1 MTYQNLFQTFG
12 LRENPFRVAPDPRYL
27 FLGSR
32 YEATLSELMLGV
44 ESRSG
49 LLVLTGE
56 PGTGKT
62 MLLRHF
68 LQSLQQ
74 RRYSSSYI
82 FHSSLNAA
90 GLFEFIA
97 RDFGLR
103 VESSRK
109 SELVAVLEKWL
120 LVRQA
125 EGDSPVVVI
134 DEAQALSVR
143 TLSELCLLLNLENT
157 GGKLIQLLLA
167 GQPELDEKLRLP
179 ALRQLRRRV
188 AVRSRLPALSLEETA
203 EYVAARLK
211 SAGGVNAQ
219 IFPAESLEALY
230 AYVQG
235 VPRITNLLCEKAMVA
250 AYAEKSRVVSPV
262 HIRQAA
268 SEFDFSYEPRGPLA
282 QEISLQCS
290 SVLPLHTQ
298 APPEAQSAAVPAP
311 EPHVVETVIGLP
323 AVPAEG
329 RAKPNVTILTPKP
342 PIEEPVPAQAVSASA
357 EASVAPAVTGQL
369 KSRTSFRR
377 YWHDVAQSF
386 VRDWGNLLGSFR
398 TRSAPDAR
406 SAPDGKVLFMKKYD
420 FRRDLVG
427 PVSRWLSK
435 PVTLRGRDR
444 TGSDGRAGRGTF

>member
-44 ESRSG
+44 QSRSG

-68 LQSLQQ
+68 LQCLQQ

-230 AYVQG
+230 SYVQG
-235 VPRITNLLCEKAMVA
+235 VPRITNLLCE
-250 AYAEKSRVVSPV
+250 
-262 HIRQAA
+262 
-268 SEFDFSYEPRGPLA
+268 
-282 QEISLQCS
+282 
-290 SVLPLHTQ
+290 
-298 APPEAQSAAVPAP
+298 
-311 EPHVVETVIGLP
+311 
-323 AVPAEG
+323 
-329 RAKPNVTILTPKP
+329 
-342 PIEEPVPAQAVSASA
+342 
-357 EASVAPAVTGQL
+357 
-369 KSRTSFRR
+369 
-377 YWHDVAQSF
+377 
-386 VRDWGNLLGSFR
+386 
-398 TRSAPDAR
+398 
-406 SAPDGKVLFMKKYD
+406 
-420 FRRDLVG
+420 
-427 PVSRWLSK
+427 
-435 PVTLRGRDR
+435 
-444 TGSDGRAGRGTF
+444 